1 MKKQFKSYI
10 DSFEYYNNS
19 IEKCVLLS
27 GWCFFGNGEE
37 VSYTVKCNGKDY
49 NFNIEKIDRPDVE
62 VQYQLNSKKNLYG
75 FYIKVEFNG
84 NNDLNDFILEAHH
97 QNEQQTILRL
107 NKNQIRKKENNS
119 VFHYALDQ
127 FETKNDI
134 CALTGYAFTPGAKE
148 EINISILN
156 CGKKT
161 VESKLSR
168 ITRKD
173 VLKMYHI
180 NDMSDR
186 IGFRIEFPSSELNPY
201 YVKFDLEG
209 CELTVPAEPTLSIAQ
224 LTKAYIKTANPERIK
239 NAVRYLKENGVKRFI
254 HRVRLGPLSMPELS
268 YPEWFEKMNPDEKEL
283 EQQKTHT
290 FSYTP
295 KISLIVAAYNTPK
308 KYLQEMIDS
317 IVSQTY
323 KNWELCIAD
332 GSSTNEVNEYIEKR
346 VRNEKIKYIR
356 LKENYGISENMN
368 AALKLVTGDFI
379 GFFDHDDLLTPNALY
394 EVVNCLQ
401 DKNIEMVYSDEDK
414 YDTSTR
420 KLTEPHFKPDFS
432 IDLLRSVNYICH
444 LLVVKKSL
452 IDKIGAFDKT
462 FDGAQDYD
470 FTLRAVEV
478 LKPNQIAH
486 IPKIL
491 YHWRM
496 HSASTAANPESKLYA
511 FEAGKR
517 AIEAHLTRLNIHAEV
532 RMSENLGMYD
542 VYYKVKNDP
551 LVSIIIPNKDH
562 SDDLSRAIES
572 IQEKSTYRNFEFI
585 VVENNSTDEKTFVY
599 YKEIQNKYKNVKVVF
614 WKDEFNYSA
623 INNYGASFAKGEYIL
638 LLNNDTEM
646 IEPDSIKD
654 MVGICQRKEVGAVG
668 ARLYYEDD
676 TIQHAG
682 VIIGLGKSAGHAF
695 LNTPRNQ
702 GGYFNRVFAMQDVS
716 AVTAACMLIRKDVFD
731 EVHGLY
737 EGLKVAFNDVD
748 LCLKIRDRGYLIVY
762 DPHAVFYHYES
773 KSRGMEDTP
782 EKIARFNR
790 EILTL
795 SNRWEQIYE
804 LGDPY
809 YNVNLSL
816 LVKDYSLKMPDE
828 IQMEKQNRLAKA
840 KSKKQSK

>member
-62 VQYQLNSKKNLYG
+62 VQYQLERNRELYG
-75 FYIKVEFNG
+75 FYIRIRLDTYE
-84 NNDLNDFILEAHH
+84 DLYDFSLRAR
-97 QNEQQTILRL
+97 NENEEQEIFHL
-107 NKNQIRKKENNS
+107 NKNQIKKKENHS
-119 VFHYALDQ
+119 IFHYALDRI
-127 FETKNDI
+127 EVIDDKYI
-134 CALTGYAFTPGAKE
+134 LTGYVFAPGSKME
-148 EINISILN
+148 IDINILN
-156 CGKKT
+156 GEKQK
-161 VESKLSR
+161 VNSQLDR
-168 ITRKD
+168 IVRKD
-173 VLKMYHI
+173 VLKMYHL
-180 NDMSDR
+180 NDVPDN
-186 IGFRIEFPSSELNPY
+186 IGFRIEYSKDEINPY
-201 YVKFDLEG
+201 YIQF
-209 CELTVPAEPTLSIAQ
+209 ELGDCKIIIPAKTTLSIAQ
-224 LTKAYIKTANPERIK
+224 LTKAYINTTNPERIK
-239 NAVRYLKENGVKRFI
+239 NAARYLKKNGIKRFFN
-254 HRVRLGPLSMPELS
+254 RVWLGPLTTPKLTYED
-268 YPEWFEKMNPDEKEL
+268 WFTFMAPTEGEL
-283 EQQKTHT
+283 EKQKKQS
-290 FSYTP
+290 FKYMP
-295 KISLIVAAYNTPK
+295 RISLIVAAYNTPK

-317 IVSQTY
+317 VVAQTY
-323 KNWELCIAD
+323 NNWELCIAD
-332 GSSTNEVNEYIEKR
+332 GSTTNEVNEYIEKR

-368 AALKLVTGDFI
+368 AALKLATGEFI

-401 DKNIEMVYSDEDK
+401 DKNIKMVYSDEDK
-414 YDTSTR
+414 YDTSIR

-452 IDKIGAFDKT
+452 IERIGAFDKT

-470 FTLRAVEV
+470 FTLRAIEV

-517 AIEAHLTRLNIHAEV
+517 AIEAHLTRQNIHAEV

-542 VYYKVKNDP
+542 VYYEVKNDP

-562 SDDLSRAIES
+562 IDDLSRAIES
-572 IQEKSTYRNFEFI
+572 IQEKSTYKNIEFI
-585 VVENNSTDEKTFVY
+585 VVENNSTEKETFEY
-599 YKEIQNKYKNVKVVF
+599 YEKLQNKWENVKVVY

-623 INNYGASFAKGEYIL
+623 INNYGVSFSKGEYIL

-646 IEPDSIKD
+646 IEPDSLKD

-682 VIIGLGKSAGHAF
+682 VIIGKGGIAGHAF
-695 LNTPRNQ
+695 VDVPKEK
-702 GGYFNRVFAMQDVS
+702 GGYFNRIFAMQDVS
-716 AVTAACMLIRKDVFD
+716 AVTAACVLIRKSVFD
-731 EVHGLY
+731 EVEGLY
-737 EGLKVAFNDVD
+737 EGLKVAFNDID
-748 LCLKIRDRGYLIVY
+748 LCLKIRDHGYLIVY

-782 EKIARFNR
+782 EKIARFNQ
-790 EILTL
+790 EINTMEK
-795 SNRWEQIYE
+795 RWKHIYDK
-804 LGDPY
+804 GDPY

-816 LVKDYSLKMPDE
+816 LVKDYTLKMPE
-828 IQMEKQNRLAKA
+828 ELEREKQIKENKA
-840 KSKKQSK
+840 KKYRK